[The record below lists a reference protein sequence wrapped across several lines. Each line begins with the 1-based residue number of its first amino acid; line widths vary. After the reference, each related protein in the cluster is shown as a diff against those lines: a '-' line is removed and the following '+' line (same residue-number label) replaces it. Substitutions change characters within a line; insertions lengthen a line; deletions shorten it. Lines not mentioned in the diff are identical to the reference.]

1 MRVPMEDAA
10 NLLTNLSL
18 KMPQNDLLTKYISKN
33 TAVVMYDFA
42 SQEDNELSL
51 VCGQKIVVWRVDK
64 GKLI

>member
-1 MRVPMEDAA
+1 MRLPLEGAG
-10 NLLTNLSL
+10 
-18 KMPQNDLLTKYISKN
+18 PQISKIDLLARYISKN

>member
-1 MRVPMEDAA
+1 MEDAA

-51 VCGQKIVVWRVDK
+51 VRGQNIVVWREDQ
-64 GKLI
+64 GKVI